1 MRYKVRY
8 EFEGT
13 RGRMN
18 YLRPGD
24 VLEIVGRE
32 PEPIETKILW
42 AVEKQ
47 GELIYGTDSQGII
60 YARELERIR

>member
-24 VLEIVGRE
+24 VIEIIDRDK
-32 PEPIETKILW
+32 PIETKILW
-42 AVEKQ
+42 TVERQ
-47 GELIYGTDSQGII
+47 DGIIYGTDNQGII

>member
-24 VLEIVGRE
+24 VIEIIDRDK
-32 PEPIETKILW
+32 PIETKILW
-42 AVEKQ
+42 VVNRNEDT
-47 GELIYGTDSQGII
+47 IYGTSQGII

>member
-24 VLEIVGRE
+24 VLEIVGRK
-32 PEPIETKILW
+32 PIETKILW
-42 AVEKQ
+42 AVERQ
-47 GELIYGTDSQGII
+47 DGIIYGTDNQGII
-60 YARELERIR
+60 YARELVRIG

>member
-32 PEPIETKILW
+32 PIETKILW
-42 AVEKQ
+42 VVNRNEDT
-47 GELIYGTDSQGII
+47 IYGTDSQGII

>member
-8 EFEGT
+8 EFEGK
-13 RGRMN
+13 RGNMR

-24 VLEIVGRE
+24 VLEIVGRK
-32 PEPIETKILW
+32 PIETKILW

>member
-24 VLEIVGRE
+24 VLEIVGRK
-32 PEPIETKILW
+32 PIETKILW
-42 AVEKQ
+42 VVNRNEDT
-47 GELIYGTDSQGII
+47 IYGTDSQGII

>member
-8 EFEGT
+8 IFEGT

-24 VLEIVGRE
+24 VIEIIDRDK
-32 PEPIETKILW
+32 PIETKILW
-42 AVEKQ
+42 VVNRNEDT
-47 GELIYGTDSQGII
+47 IYGTDSQGII

>member
-24 VLEIVGRE
+24 VLEIVGRK
-32 PEPIETKILW
+32 PIETKILW

>member
-8 EFEGT
+8 IFEGT

-42 AVEKQ
+42 VVNRNEDT
-47 GELIYGTDSQGII
+47 IYGTSQGII

>member
-8 EFEGT
+8 EFEGK
-13 RGRMN
+13 RGNMR

-24 VLEIVGRE
+24 VIEIIDRDK
-32 PEPIETKILW
+32 PIETKILW

-60 YARELERIR
+60 YARELVRIG